1 MPRPNLARSSR
12 LDDGIRQSLTETASV
27 RDFWNILPN
36 VTLVYLWYSVLAWKS
51 CKRFALRDWAAHCRL
66 PLTPNMIAINT
77 SGNRVACLVLMLPDE
92 AIKAQGVDPQETYRR
107 EIAHCSGWPA
117 DHGGAQWQ
125 RKTVQQ

>member
-1 MPRPNLARSSR
+1 MVQR
-12 LDDGIRQSLTETASV
+12 LSLEELQKVCPTRLGCA
-27 RDFWNILPN
+27 LPIS
-36 VTLVYLWYSVLAWKS
+36 TY
-51 CKRFALRDWAAHCRL
+51 
-66 PLTPNMIAINT
+66 PPNMIAINT